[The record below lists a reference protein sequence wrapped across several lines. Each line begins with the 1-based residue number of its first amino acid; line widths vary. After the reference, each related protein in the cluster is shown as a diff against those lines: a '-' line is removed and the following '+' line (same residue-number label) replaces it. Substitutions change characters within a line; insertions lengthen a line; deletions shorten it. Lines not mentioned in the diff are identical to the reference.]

1 MPSSKELFLESVTE
15 LSSTYPKQ
23 EAESLVLWLFE
34 HFFNF
39 RRMEVLQDK
48 SIKDDKA
55 SFLEALQKVK
65 QEVPIQYILGKA
77 PFYGREFKV
86 TPAVLIPRNET
97 EELVHLILKENRLPS
112 PKILDIGTGTGCI
125 PITLALEI
133 PEAKVFGLD
142 VSHEAL
148 KVAME
153 NAMLLDAAVDFHQAD
168 ILSADIP
175 YPDLDILVSNP
186 PYVRELEKAQ
196 MQANV
201 LSHEPHLA
209 LFVSDEDPLIFY
221 RTIAEKGL
229 KALKPGGTLYFEI
242 NEAFGQ
248 ETKELMGALGYEK
261 VSIYQDLNG
270 KDRIVYGCTP

>member
-1 MPSSKELFLESVTE
+1 VPSSRELFLESVAE

-23 EAESLVLWLFE
+23 EAESLTFWLFE

-39 RRMEVLQDK
+39 KRMEILQDK
-48 SIKDDKA
+48 PIKDDPA
-55 SFLEALQKVK
+55 AYIEALQKVK
-65 QEVPIQYILGKA
+65 QEIPIQYILGKA

-97 EELVHLILKENRLPS
+97 EELVHLIIKENKLES
-112 PKILDIGTGTGCI
+112 PKILDLGTGTGCI

-133 PEAKVFGLD
+133 PGAKVYGLD
-142 VSHEAL
+142 ISHGAL

-153 NAMLLDAAVDFHQAD
+153 NALMLDADVDYHQAD
-168 ILSADIP
+168 ILTAEIP

-196 MQANV
+196 MHANV

-209 LFVSDEDPLIFY
+209 LFVSNDDPLVFY
-221 RTIAEKGL
+221 RTIAQKGL
-229 KALKPGGTLYFEI
+229 KALKPGGKLYFEI
-242 NEAFGQ
+242 NEAFGN
-248 ETKELMGALGYEK
+248 ETKVMLEK
-261 VSIYQDLNG
+261 LSYKEVNVHQDLNG
-270 KDRIVYGCTP
+270 KDRIVKGIKI

>member
-1 MPSSKELFLESVTE
+1 VPSSRELFLESVAE
-15 LSSTYPKQ
+15 LSSTFPKQ
-23 EAESLVLWLFE
+23 EAESLTFWLFE

-39 RRMEVLQDK
+39 KRMEVLQDK
-48 SIKDDKA
+48 PIQDDPAAYMK
-55 SFLEALQKVK
+55 ALQKVK
-65 QEVPIQYILGKA
+65 QEIPIQYILGKA

-97 EELVHLILKENRLPS
+97 EELVHLILKENHLPA

-142 VSHEAL
+142 ISHEAL

-153 NAMLLDAAVDFHQAD
+153 NALMLDADVDFHQAD
-168 ILSADIP
+168 ILSAEIP

-196 MQANV
+196 MHANV
-201 LSHEPHLA
+201 LSNEPHLA
-209 LFVSDEDPLIFY
+209 LFVSNDDPLIFY
-221 RTIAEKGL
+221 RTIAQKGL
-229 KALKPGGTLYFEI
+229 KALKPGGKLYFEI
-242 NEAFGQ
+242 NEAFGM
-248 ETKELMGALGYEK
+248 ETKEMMEKLGYKNVE
-261 VSIYQDLNG
+261 IHRDLNG
-270 KDRIVYGCTP
+270 KERMASGIR

>member
-23 EAESLVLWLFE
+23 EAESLVFWLFE

-48 SIKDDKA
+48 SIQDDKA

-97 EELVHLILKENRLPS
+97 EELVHLILKENRLPA

-229 KALKPGGTLYFEI
+229 KVLKPGGTLYFEI